1 MRDVPK
7 GVEFVEGLL
16 GWIHERPEMYCRLAG
31 ELDAVMHF
39 LHLAWAE
46 VKDRTADLHAA
57 LAEAGVTPCG
67 LLSDEERT
75 RPVQRDDEVTRRV
88 LAFWARVDEILG
100 VTRYP
105 VIPSSS
111 QPE

>member
-1 MRDVPK
+1 PK

-31 ELDAVMHF
+31 ELDAVMYF

-46 VKDRTADLHAA
+46 VKDRRKDLDAA
-57 LAEAGVTPCG
+57 KAEAGVTPSG
-67 LLSDEERT
+67 FLSDEERT
-75 RPVQRDDEVTRRV
+75 RPVHRDDEVNRRV
-88 LAFWARVDEILG
+88 LAFWARFDEILG

-105 VIPSSS
+105 VIPSFS